1 MKKVILA
8 LIILISLTSCGPS
21 ELDIQRAIEQ
31 TQASKP
37 TQTDTTVPTQTDTTV
52 PTETKTA
59 TPTPKPTSTN
69 TLEPTAVQKL
79 DEVYSAFISKY
90 KYFFDL
96 LVEDQELK
104 DLLKFIDVFFDEGKE
119 QSNLQA
125 NIGVDYSLQREAT
138 PFALPVVVV
147 RNIIQKD
154 YADYPKDLDYFVIT
168 LFDDMTGIKY
178 ISYEIEWGDYLDF
191 VNGKITFEQM
201 FSRME
206 QIKH

>member
-1 MKKVILA
+1 MKNFLLA
-8 LIILISLTSCGPS
+8 LIILITLTSCGPS
-21 ELDIQRAIEQ
+21 ELDIQKAIEQ

-37 TQTDTTVPTQTDTTV
+37 TQTDTIV

-69 TLEPTAVQKL
+69 TPEPTAVQKL
-79 DEVYSAFISKY
+79 DEKYSEFILKY
-90 KYFFDL
+90 KYYFDV

-168 LFDDMTGIKY
+168 LFDETTGIKY
-178 ISYEIEWGDYLDF
+178 RSYEIEWDDYLDF
-191 VNGKITFEQM
+191 VNEKITFEQM

-206 QIKH
+206 QIRH